1 MWEVQGGTV
10 SGGNIS
16 HHDLH
21 RPAKLLRANLF
32 PVSVSEHLLTVND
45 KKGCTFNKRLKTALF
60 IELSTRTIL
69 SDG

>member
-1 MWEVQGGTV
+1 MWEVQEGTV
-10 SGGNIS
+10 SGGDVS

-21 RPAKLLRANLF
+21 RPAKLLHTNLF
-32 PVSVSEHLLTVND
+32 PVPVSAHLLTVKD
-45 KKGCTFNKRLKTALF
+45 KKGCTFNKRQKTALF